1 MADDLR
7 LWVVDTSSLIQ
18 IRQTGISAAK
28 QTAAFKKLTMLV
40 RSDLLVFPP
49 QVREELEWGEADHPS
64 DPALAWIQSAKGD
77 AERTANLETVQR
89 VLARA
94 PLLIDAE
101 GTRDQADPYLIAL
114 ALDSASLGGVSI
126 LSDDRRDRYD
136 GHGGLV
142 KLSVATAAG
151 LWDIPV
157 VPFAGFQLRYLD
169 SA

>member
-18 IRQTGISAAK
+18 VRQAGIPQARQRAV
-28 QTAAFKKLTMLV
+28 FRKLTALAK
-40 RSDLLVFPP
+40 SGLLIFPP

-64 DPALAWIQSAKGD
+64 DPALVWVQKSQGN
-77 AERTANLETVQR
+77 AEQPANLETVQR

-94 PLLIDAE
+94 PRLVDPDSK
-101 GTRDQADPYLIAL
+101 RDQADAYVIAL
-114 ALDSASLGGVSI
+114 ALDSEALGGVSI

-136 GHGGLV
+136 GHGGLQ

-157 VPFAGFQLRYLD
+157 VPLAGFILRYLD
-169 SA
+169 PS